1 MLIIEESGDEMSDGN
16 GKKSEALFS
25 LFPSH
30 HSPLPAVRS
39 FPSSP
44 SRASR
49 FTPALA
55 FLACSRFVLSIKPW
69 ERLWRRQMGDKVIM
83 LLSPVTFSLRL
94 SCNGGLED
102 CRQIFVSF

>member
-1 MLIIEESGDEMSDGN
+1 MSDGK
-16 GKKSEALFS
+16 GRKSEALFS

-55 FLACSRFVLSIKPW
+55 FLACSRFMLSIKPW
-69 ERLWRRQMGDKVIM
+69 ERLWRRQMQDKVIM

-94 SCNGGLED
+94 SCKGGLED
-102 CRQIFVSF
+102 CRQFLLAFD